1 MVDAFRRRSP
11 LAHRGLPARAVL
23 DAARRES
30 AEIVLSERPHRCQVN
45 LRGKATDPAFV
56 ARVAS
61 AIGLALP
68 VTPNTTTGDGGITAL
83 WLGPD
88 EWLVLGG
95 CESNYPEVAATV
107 DVSAN
112 RVCFEL
118 AGEDVEDV
126 LAQGCSLDLHPALF
140 SPGRC
145 AQTVL
150 AKAQVILHRTEPE
163 TFRIF
168 VRPSFA
174 PYLRSW
180 LEDALTSPR
189 SSLRRR

>member
-1 MVDAFRRRSP
+1 M
-11 LAHRGLPARAVL
+11 AVL
-23 DAARRES
+23 REVELVS
-30 AEIVLSERPHRCQVN
+30 QVSV
-45 LRGKATDPAFV
+45 RGEPQPGF
-56 ARVAS
+56 
-61 AIGLALP
+61 P
-68 VTPNTTTGDGGITAL
+68 VESNTATGDVL

-95 CESNYPEVAATV
+95 REEDYPDAAAAV

-126 LAQGCSLDLHPALF
+126 LAQGCSLDLHPSLF
-140 SPGRC
+140 PPGRC
-145 AQTVL
+145 AQTLL
-150 AKAQVILHRTEPE
+150 ARAQVILHRTDPE
-163 TFRIF
+163 RFRIF
-168 VRPSFA
+168 VRPSYE
-174 PYLRSW
+174 PYLRAW